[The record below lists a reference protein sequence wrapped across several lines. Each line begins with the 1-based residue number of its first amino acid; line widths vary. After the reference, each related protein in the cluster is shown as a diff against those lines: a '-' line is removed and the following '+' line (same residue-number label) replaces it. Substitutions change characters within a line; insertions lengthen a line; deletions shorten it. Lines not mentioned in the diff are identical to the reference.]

1 MKYLEHPES
10 EGHDNDTGE
19 VGNDRVPLRY
29 NSTAEHTY
37 CWEDKDEGAGHYM
50 ELDDSEGNEIFR
62 LDVNGECITVLLEA
76 GNYVMIIY
84 HDAQEETTHPVFI
97 REISEK
103 KYDTAVETKG
113 LFNRLKAVAATI
125 LKGIKNTVSRDAVA
139 QSVGDNINV
148 LITTN
153 SCLGCDLAYADLRGA
168 DLRNADLTFAD
179 LFYANLT
186 VADLRNADLSNANLS
201 KANLSGAFLWRAN
214 LEGANLE
221 GANLFN
227 AILASTDLS
236 NADLSGADL
245 TGADLFYADLRF
257 ADLFYADL
265 TGADLTGANLKD
277 ANLFSA
283 DLTGAIWCDGSCLCD
298 SISLST
304 CIGCAPQD
312 SCTGP

>member
-76 GNYVMIIY
+76 GNYVMII
-84 HDAQEETTHPVFI
+84 HNDAQEETTHPVFI

-153 SCLGCDLAYADLRGA
+153 SCVGCDLAYAVLWGA
-168 DLRNADLTFAD
+168 DLRG
-179 LFYANLT
+179 
-186 VADLRNADLSNANLS
+186 
-201 KANLSGAFLWRAN
+201 ANLSGADLKDAN
-214 LEGANLE
+214 LTGANL
-221 GANLFN
+221 
-227 AILASTDLS
+227 S
-236 NADLSGADL
+236 NADL
-245 TGADLFYADLRF
+245 TGADLRYA
-257 ADLFYADL
+257 
-265 TGADLTGANLKD
+265 T
-277 ANLFSA
+277 
-283 DLTGAIWCDGSCLCD
+283 WCDGSCLCD
-298 SISLST
+298 SNSVST
-304 CIGCAPQD
+304 CIGCAPQV